1 VVDAMTYLI
10 PLVALFDWAV
20 MMGVLFLV
28 AWVQR

>member
-1 VVDAMTYLI
+1 MIQNLTKLGAFM
-10 PLVALFDWAV
+10 FDLAV

>member
-1 VVDAMTYLI
+1 MNEGDMYSV
-10 PLVALFDWAV
+10 PLLALFDWFV

>member
-1 VVDAMTYLI
+1 MMSYSM
-10 PLVALFDWAV
+10 PLLALFDWFV

>member
-1 VVDAMTYLI
+1 VMSYSM
-10 PLVALFDWAV
+10 PLLALFDWFV

>member
-1 VVDAMTYLI
+1 MIQNLTELGAFM
-10 PLVALFDWAV
+10 FDWAV

>member
-1 VVDAMTYLI
+1 VMSYSV
-10 PLVALFDWAV
+10 PLLALFDWFV

>member
-1 VVDAMTYLI
+1 MIQNIVELGAFM
-10 PLVALFDWAV
+10 FDWAV